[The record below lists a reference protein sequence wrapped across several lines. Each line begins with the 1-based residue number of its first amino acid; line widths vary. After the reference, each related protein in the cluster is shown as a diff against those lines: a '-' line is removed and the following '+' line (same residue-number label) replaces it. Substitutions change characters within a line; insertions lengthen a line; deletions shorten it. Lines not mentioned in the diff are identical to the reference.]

1 MKYDLYSDNIITVA
15 CEKKHERSF
24 VNYISIC
31 MNSFAHQQRSP
42 PPVFMVLINAE
53 NIISFMLEIMIPNY
67 CFFMNRKERI
77 SISYLVLSSLVT
89 GAAYTDFKYNKVF
102 NSWILAGLFIG
113 ILTQSYNGPAGGI
126 QALTSIAIS
135 LLILVPIYLV
145 KGIGAGDVK
154 LFAAI
159 AAFLS
164 TDELIQ
170 CIVLSFL
177 IGGLISFF
185 CVIKNRT
192 LKQTIHFALP
202 IMISTLFV
210 AGGI

>member
-1 MKYDLYSDNIITVA
+1 M
-15 CEKKHERSF
+15 F
-24 VNYISIC
+24 V
-31 MNSFAHQQRSP
+31 
-42 PPVFMVLINAE
+42 VLINTE
-53 NIISFMLEIMIPNY
+53 NIIFFMLEIMIPNY
-67 CFFMNRKERI
+67 CFFMDRKERI

-154 LFAAI
+154 
-159 AAFLS
+159 FLG